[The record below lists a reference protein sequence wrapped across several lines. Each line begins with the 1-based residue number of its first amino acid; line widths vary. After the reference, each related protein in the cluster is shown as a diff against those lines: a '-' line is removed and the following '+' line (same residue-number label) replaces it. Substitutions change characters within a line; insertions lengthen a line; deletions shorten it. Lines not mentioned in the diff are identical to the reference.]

1 MLSDLKIE
9 FKSFNNLDH
18 NEQVIRMFI
27 LSKQT
32 VQNEDG
38 LYMYTFLEK
47 IEFYEFIVRI
57 ACQYYN
63 VLCY

>member
-1 MLSDLKIE
+1 MLNDLNIE
-9 FKSFNNLDH
+9 FKLYNNLDH
-18 NEQVIRMFI
+18 IEQVIRMFI

-57 ACQYYN
+57 AS
-63 VLCY
+63 